1 MRRSVLALIGSV
13 VGLVGGV
20 MMTGLQILQPSAVA
34 TSSET
39 GTTGP
44 QTAQGDVV
52 QTQFGPVQVQVVAE
66 AGTLTSVTALA
77 LPENDGHSMMIS
89 QNVEPVLS
97 EQALTAQSAQIA
109 GVSGA
114 TYTSIAYQQSLQS
127 ALDQLGL

>member
-1 MRRSVLALIGSV
+1 M
-13 VGLVGGV
+13 
-20 MMTGLQILQPSAVA
+20 
-34 TSSET
+34 
-39 GTTGP
+39 
-44 QTAQGDVV
+44 QGDVV
-52 QTQFGPVQVQVVAE
+52 QTQFGPVQVEVVAE